1 MVNFQQGG
9 LLDVVTEW
17 KVIMI
22 DKYNLTVANTNKLY
36 VIMILE
42 NKSNVL

>member
-17 KVIMI
+17 KVMMT
-22 DKYNLTVANTNKLY
+22 DKYNFTVANTNKFY
-36 VIMILE
+36 VILE
-42 NKSNVL
+42 NNINVL